1 MVEQL
6 EGELR
11 LKQSY
16 EDKLNELQETVT
28 RTKTKLEETI
38 NLKSKELQIKDKEIT
53 GTLQS
58 QDNTFKII
66 KNLESEVLNLQQ
78 RLNDANGDKDQLE
91 KSVRI
96 KNEEMEALK
105 NRVKECKAKVEEALH
120 VVEAALNEK
129 DAALLREA
137 EAKEETA
144 RLSQTLSEF
153 IDETDTKIKTI
164 RTEHETQVEHLKQAF
179 QTSQEMIKLK
189 ESEIENYARK
199 CAFLET
205 ETEKLRKCGAYAD
218 DTGVSK
224 ILLLEKTRG

>member
-1 MVEQL
+1 MIDRRGGFLFVFFCF
-6 EGELR
+6 
-11 LKQSY
+11 
-16 EDKLNELQETVT
+16 V
-28 RTKTKLEETI
+28 
-38 NLKSKELQIKDKEIT
+38 
-53 GTLQS
+53 
-58 QDNTFKII
+58 
-66 KNLESEVLNLQQ
+66 
-78 RLNDANGDKDQLE
+78 
-91 KSVRI
+91 
-96 KNEEMEALK
+96 
-105 NRVKECKAKVEEALH
+105 
-120 VVEAALNEK
+120 
-129 DAALLREA
+129 
-137 EAKEETA
+137 EETA

-224 ILLLEKTRG
+224 ILLLEKSFEGTFQKLVSSSAGVMRRKIETDRSNFSCFQRSTISS